1 MSFWDFFRSSGYV
14 SVRLRRHFRLPMLDE
29 LVTTT
34 RKFPATIRVDL
45 QYAIDKFLT
54 GELKARSYGTR
65 SAYDHMGA
73 SFMNHTLE
81 GDYGGRLAPI
91 QYDEI
96 DVGEKEPVRCI
107 NNAIWFSPQDG
118 ARFAVVVAQS
128 EMYCPQPH
136 VHVELAVLPEDAESE
151 FVRGF
156 FRRIEQLIAE
166 AGTFRGKII
175 SLEVENDYSGA
186 SGGIKVHRLPGVL
199 RNQVILPAKTLDLLD
214 RNVTSFIRHR
224 ESLRGMGLPVKKG
237 LLFYGPPG
245 TGKTHTIRYLASAL
259 EDHTTLLIT
268 AEQVGLL
275 ADYFKLARF
284 MQPSIVVIEDVDLIA
299 RSRDL
304 QTGPCSESLLNKLL
318 NEMDGL
324 RQDAEV
330 LFILTTNRPDQLEEA
345 LASRPGRID
354 QAIEFPLPDDTGRNK
369 LIQLYSG
376 QLKISE
382 ETTERLVAKTEKS
395 SAAFIKELM
404 RRSAQNLLEDGK
416 NGELT
421 LDHAH
426 TALDEMLFAG
436 GSLNR
441 KLLGGASDECG
452 FHSAAEN

>member
-1 MSFWDFFRSSGYV
+1 MSFWNRFHFSCGYV
-14 SVRLRRHFRLPMLDE
+14 ATELRRHFGTGSLDQ

-45 QYAIDKFLT
+45 QHALDEFLT
-54 GELKARSYGTR
+54 KELKAGAQGVASGF
-65 SAYDHMGA
+65 DHTGA
-73 SFMNHTLE
+73 SFAVFTME
-81 GDYGGRLAPI
+81 GEDGGRLGPL

-96 DVGEKEPVRCI
+96 DVGEKEPARCV
-107 NNAIWFSPQDG
+107 NNAVWFSPREG
-118 ARFAVVVAQS
+118 VRFAVVVTQS
-128 EMYCPQPH
+128 AIFCPPAH
-136 VHVELAVLPEDAESE
+136 VHVELALLPEDAKSE
-151 FVRGF
+151 FASGF
-156 FRRIEQLIAE
+156 FRRIEQLISD

-175 SLEVENDYSGA
+175 SLEAENDYFGA
-186 SGGIKVHRLPGVL
+186 SGGIKVHRLPGIL
-199 RNQVILPAKTLDLLD
+199 RDQVILPNKTLDLLD
-214 RNVTSFIRHR
+214 RNVSGFIEHR
-224 ESLRGMGLPVKKG
+224 ASLRRMGLPAKKG

-284 MQPSIVVIEDVDLIA
+284 MQPSIVIIEDVDLIA

-304 QTGPCSESLLNKLL
+304 QQGACSEPLLNKLL

-354 QAIEFPLPDDTGRNK
+354 QAIEFPLPDEAGREK
-369 LIQLYSG
+369 LIKLYAG
-376 QLKISE
+376 QLE
-382 ETTERLVAKTEKS
+382 LNAETTERLVAKTDKS

-404 RRSAQNLLEDGK
+404 RRSAQNLLENSA

-421 LDHAH
+421 LEHANA
-426 TALDEMLFAG
+426 ALD
-436 GSLNR
+436 
-441 KLLGGASDECG
+441 
-452 FHSAAEN
+452 